1 MLNRAALFATM
12 IAGTG
17 LATAVLIGQTGAEA
31 ATPQPVVQEAPA
43 PVLEHAAA
51 GWHLLHEGDRAKL
64 AYGLANSDQILVM
77 FSCAAGDETV
87 EVFGLAAPEADEV
100 VLTSASLRSPI
111 AVEPVFDPISGST
124 AIETTLP
131 VEAEALEGFRES
143 GRLTL
148 AADTG
153 ETVPVHAV
161 QAELPQVRA
170 FFDHCDRRTV

>member
-12 IAGTG
+12 IAGAG
-17 LATAVLIGQTGAEA
+17 LTGALLLGQSGAVA
-31 ATPQPVVQEAPA
+31 AEPVQITSEPT

-64 AYGLANSDQILVM
+64 AYGIANSDQILVM
-77 FSCAAGDETV
+77 LSCAAGDETV
-87 EVFGLAAPEADEV
+87 EVFGIAAPEADEV
-100 VLTSASLRSPI
+100 VLTSASLSSPI
-111 AVEPVFDPISGST
+111 DVRPTFDPISGAT

-131 VEAEALEGFRES
+131 VGADALEGFRAT

-153 ETVPVHAV
+153 ESVPAHAV
-161 QAELPQVRA
+161 QAELPQVQA
-170 FFDHCDRRTV
+170 FFDHCERRSI

>member
-12 IAGTG
+12 IAGAGLTG
-17 LATAVLIGQTGAEA
+17 ALLLGQTPSAAAE
-31 ATPQPVVQEAPA
+31 PVQVEEPA
-43 PVLEHAAA
+43 PVLDHAPA

-64 AYGLANSDQILVM
+64 AYGIANSDQILVM
-77 FSCAAGDETV
+77 LSCAAGDQTV

-100 VLTSASLRSPI
+100 VLTSASLTSPI
-111 AVEPVFDPISGST
+111 DVRPSYDPISGAS

-131 VEAEALEGFRES
+131 IQAAALEGFRAT

-153 ETVPVHAV
+153 DSVPAHAV

-170 FFDHCDRRTV
+170 FFDHCERRSI

>member
-12 IAGTG
+12 IAGTALSG
-17 LATAVLIGQTGAEA
+17 ALLLGQTPSSAAEPVQA
-31 ATPQPVVQEAPA
+31 APEPT

-64 AYGLANSDQILVM
+64 AYGIANSDQILVM
-77 FSCAAGDETV
+77 LSCAAGDETV

-100 VLTSASLRSPI
+100 VLTSASLRSPLP
-111 AVEPVFDPISGST
+111 VEPTIDPISGAT

-131 VEAEALEGFRES
+131 VEAEALEGFRAT

-148 AADTG
+148 TADTG
-153 ETVPVHAV
+153 ESVPAHAM
-161 QAELPQVRA
+161 QAELPQVQA
-170 FFDHCDRRTV
+170 FFDHCQRRSI